1 MPSARLPKDRSTIE
15 NAYLKEAANRL
26 RQNPRDLDA
35 LEAVGAYFLAHD
47 KADEALECFHR
58 ITRIDPAYP
67 GIWRLKAKAFEA
79 VGDRDSADQCRRRGA
94 DRQS

>member
-1 MPSARLPKDRSTIE
+1 MPPAPPAKDRSTIE
-15 NAYLKEAANRL
+15 NAYLKAAASRL
-26 RQNPRDLDA
+26 RENPRDLDA

-58 ITRIDPAYP
+58 ITRIDSAYP

-79 VGDRDSADQCRRRGA
+79 VGDRESADQCRRRGA
-94 DRQS
+94 DRRS